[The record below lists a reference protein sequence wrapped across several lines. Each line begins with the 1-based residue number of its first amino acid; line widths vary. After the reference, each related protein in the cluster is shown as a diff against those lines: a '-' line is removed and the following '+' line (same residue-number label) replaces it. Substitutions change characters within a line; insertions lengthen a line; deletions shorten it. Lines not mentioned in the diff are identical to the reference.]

1 MSEPPAGVSSRF
13 LFAFTDIRITVGVK
27 IVSSCFGDKP
37 AGLISFVTPRNKHDP
52 YKSKRLSFFIEFI
65 LQDTGGSTMSSSCG
79 TSSSCSSKS
88 CGSQESQQARMAQ
101 QDNAITRSLGKIKHK
116 ILVMSGK
123 GGVGKSTVSVNLA
136 LGLAKRGHQVGL
148 MDVDLHGPDVIRM
161 LNLKGSMEPPAT
173 PDGLVPPLKYN
184 DNLKVVSLEYMMKDR
199 DEAIIWRGPLKIQ
212 AIRQFVAD
220 MDWGEL
226 DYLIIDAPPGTGDE
240 PLSVAQTIPNVT
252 AVVVTTP
259 QKVALADVRKSIS
272 FCKTV
277 NMEITGVIENMS
289 GFVCPHCNQTVDIFK
304 TGGGEELARE
314 FDLPFLGRVP
324 MDPKVVIAGDD
335 GVPYLSSDAL
345 SPATEAF
352 AAVVTAVENRL
363 PPLTAVKT
371 TLKMASTGSSCGCG
385 TGGCDLVK
393 CDC

>member
-1 MSEPPAGVSSRF
+1 
-13 LFAFTDIRITVGVK
+13 
-27 IVSSCFGDKP
+27 
-37 AGLISFVTPRNKHDP
+37 
-52 YKSKRLSFFIEFI
+52 
-65 LQDTGGSTMSSSCG
+65 MSSSCG
-79 TSSSCSSKS
+79 SSSSCSSSS
-88 CGSQESQQARMAQ
+88 CSSQESQQARMAQ
-101 QDNAITRSLGKIKHK
+101 QENAITRSLGKIKHK
-116 ILVMSGK
+116 VLVMSGK

-148 MDVDLHGPDVIRM
+148 MDVDLHGPDVVRM
-161 LNLKGSMEPPAT
+161 LNMKGNMEPPAT
-173 PDGLVPPLKYN
+173 PDALVPPLKYN

-240 PLSVAQTIPNVT
+240 PLSVAQTIPNVK

-259 QKVALADVRKSIS
+259 QKVALADVRKSIN

-277 NMEITGVIENMS
+277 EMEITGVIENMS

-304 TGGGEELARE
+304 TGGGEELARD

-335 GVPYLSSDAL
+335 GVPYLSSDAV

-352 AAVVTAVENRL
+352 DAVVTAVENRL
-363 PPLTAVKT
+363 PPLAVKPA
-371 TLKMASTGSSCGCG
+371 LNMAAATSSCGCG
-385 TGGCDLVK
+385 GGGCNPAK

>member
-1 MSEPPAGVSSRF
+1 
-13 LFAFTDIRITVGVK
+13 
-27 IVSSCFGDKP
+27 
-37 AGLISFVTPRNKHDP
+37 
-52 YKSKRLSFFIEFI
+52 
-65 LQDTGGSTMSSSCG
+65 MSSSCG
-79 TSSSCSSKS
+79 SSSSCSSSS
-88 CGSQESQQARMAQ
+88 CSSQESQQAKMAQ
-101 QDNAITRSLGKIKHK
+101 QENAITRSLGKIKHK

-161 LNLKGSMEPPAT
+161 LNMKGSMEPPAT
-173 PDGLVPPLKYN
+173 PDALVPPLKYN

-252 AVVVTTP
+252 AIVVTTP
-259 QKVALADVRKSIS
+259 QKVALADVRKSIN

-277 NMEITGVIENMS
+277 EMEITGVIENMS

-304 TGGGEELARE
+304 TGGGEELARD

-335 GVPYLSSDAL
+335 GVPYLSSDAV
-345 SPATEAF
+345 SPATKAF
-352 AAVVTAVENRL
+352 DAVVTAVENRL
-363 PPLTAVKT
+363 PPLAAAKPA
-371 TLKMASTGSSCGCG
+371 LNMAAATSSCGCG
-385 TGGCDLVK
+385 GGGCNPTK